1 VPTLIRSLDELADLL
16 AHWQDER
23 ELYVRWTDD
32 IERDVAS
39 QVSRDEL
46 TGMELPGL
54 SANSLHVEPWWDD
67 RPLVTWVARRI
78 YDYRHLHETRGP
90 DTRPWVLAGIET
102 GRGPDNEPL
111 VAQCTPVAEIDLC
124 VIEAATNEVHS
135 FADDWGSM
143 RRG

>member
-1 VPTLIRSLDELADLL
+1 VSRTIRSLAELADLL
-16 AHWQDER
+16 AGWRDER
-23 ELYVRWTDD
+23 ELFVRWTDD
-32 IERDVAS
+32 VERDVET

-46 TGMELPGL
+46 TGIELPGL
-54 SANSLHVEPWWDD
+54 SSNSLHVEPWWGD

-78 YDYRHLHETRGP
+78 FDYRHLLETRGP
-90 DTRPWVLAGIET
+90 GTRPWVLAGIET

-111 VAQCTPVAEIDLC
+111 VAQCT
-124 VIEAATNEVHS
+124 VIAAIELAVMEAAADEVHR